1 MLVETEYKDKAV
13 GAAVKQ
19 LAQHILS
26 PACSAV
32 DPKLG
37 FIVVSGTFKAK
48 AEELLARMNK

>member
-19 LAQHILS
+19 LAEHILS

-37 FIVVSGTFKAK
+37 YVVVSGTFLEKAK
-48 AEELLARMNK
+48 AQIAKMNK